1 MVVTCGWEGVG
12 GQRLRPDLPPPEKFP
27 QHENKKYILLVR
39 NRDNAAKK
47 NYCFIRVI
55 KQAS

>member
-47 NYCFIRVI
+47 VI
-55 KQAS
+55 VSSE